1 METFYLFLIIF
12 LFVLAVF
19 DLSVGV
25 SNDAVNFMN
34 SAIGSKAASFKVIM
48 VIAAIG
54 IFVGA
59 SLSNGMMDIARHGI
73 YQPQHFYFSEI
84 MCILLAVMLTDVV
97 LLDIFNSLGMPTSTT
112 VSLVFELLGGT
123 VAISL
128 IKIANSNGALQLGDL
143 LNTDK
148 AFTVI
153 LAIFLSVAI
162 AFFFGAIVQYISR
175 LIFTFNYK
183 KHMNYFIGFLLI
195 KGLKESSFME
205 GDLKT
210 MIYSNTDT
218 IVWGA
223 LIFFTLLMQVL
234 HWLKVNVFKVV
245 ILLGTFALALAF
257 AGNDL
262 VNFIGVP
269 LAGYSI
275 WI

>member
-1 METFYLFLIIF
+1 METFYLFLVIF

-25 SNDAVNFMN
+25 SNDAVNFLN
-34 SAIGSKAASFKVIM
+34 SAIGSRAASFKTIM

-73 YQPQHFYFSEI
+73 YQPQHFFFSEI

-123 VAISL
+123 VALSL
-128 IKIANSNGALQLGDL
+128 VKIANSNGALQLGDL

-162 AFFFGAIVQYISR
+162 AFFFGSVVQYISR

-183 KHMNYFIGFLLI
+183 KHTKYFIALFGGLAVVYVSKDWKIALAPLLFMVVLFLCVPSLASSVGVLVPVGSLLAI
-195 KGLKESSFME
+195 GVARILYKKGL
-205 GDLKT
+205 L
-210 MIYSNTDT
+210 
-218 IVWGA
+218 
-223 LIFFTLLMQVL
+223 
-234 HWLKVNVFKVV
+234 
-245 ILLGTFALALAF
+245 
-257 AGNDL
+257 
-262 VNFIGVP
+262 
-269 LAGYSI
+269 
-275 WI
+275 